1 MKKSWEEKREKVESL
16 TKSMD
21 EAIEQYFETPEQL
34 KEYLSFMSRFYQYS
48 PHNVSLINEQ
58 FQGAKA
64 VGSFKFWKEKG
75 YSVKKGERGIEVLV
89 PNKTVPK
96 FKDVNGKWK
105 SIKYAT
111 KEEKEKIQNG
121 ELEQRKGK
129 LYFSVGHVFDISQT
143 TAKASDLPKIFP
155 NRWMEGNV
163 DDYDAMIKAL
173 HKVAKKVDVTVG
185 RPIGELGAA
194 KGAFYYAVEKEG
206 KGHIGLNP
214 RNSELQNVKTLI
226 HELAHAKLHHMKH
239 ENHHKLDDV
248 EKEFQAEMTA
258 YAVASYF
265 GVDTSDYSLSYLANW
280 TKGKEMKDKST
291 LLKEVHETSVEFI
304 ETMEEVLVKEREK
317 EGEKEL
323 ESNEKSLEKPVLV
336 TSKKGQQIMR
346 DLEPLGMFYYQEKN
360 GDYVGIDNTDGEAFV
375 EQFEDF
381 GTCQKWLTNQNFE
394 YYTELNYGKGKER
407 LHWYETSRPISHGTQ
422 PTGFVEWDEEKG
434 KYGLVAYKQ
443 PLTQQ
448 ELEKFKMKPLKEEK
462 EQMKVGE
469 KEKGEQERE

>member
-21 EAIEQYFETPEQL
+21 EAIEQYFKTPEQM
-34 KEYLSFMSRFYQYS
+34 KDYLSFMSRFYQYS
-48 PHNVSLINEQ
+48 PRNISLINEQ

-75 YSVKKGERGIEVLV
+75 FSVKKGEKGIEVLV
-89 PNKTVPK
+89 PNQTVPK
-96 FKDVNGKWK
+96 FKDENGKWK
-105 SIKYAT
+105 NMKYAT
-111 KEEKEKIQNG
+111 EE
-121 ELEQRKGK
+121 
-129 LYFSVGHVFDISQT
+129 
-143 TAKASDLPKIFP
+143 
-155 NRWMEGNV
+155 
-163 DDYDAMIKAL
+163 
-173 HKVAKKVDVTVG
+173 
-185 RPIGELGAA
+185 
-194 KGAFYYAVEKEG
+194 
-206 KGHIGLNP
+206 
-214 RNSELQNVKTLI
+214 
-226 HELAHAKLHHMKH
+226 
-239 ENHHKLDDV
+239 
-248 EKEFQAEMTA
+248 
-258 YAVASYF
+258 
-265 GVDTSDYSLSYLANW
+265 
-280 TKGKEMKDKST
+280 
-291 LLKEVHETSVEFI
+291 
-304 ETMEEVLVKEREK
+304 
-317 EGEKEL
+317 EKEL

-381 GTCQKWLTNQNFE
+381 GTCQKWLTNQNFK